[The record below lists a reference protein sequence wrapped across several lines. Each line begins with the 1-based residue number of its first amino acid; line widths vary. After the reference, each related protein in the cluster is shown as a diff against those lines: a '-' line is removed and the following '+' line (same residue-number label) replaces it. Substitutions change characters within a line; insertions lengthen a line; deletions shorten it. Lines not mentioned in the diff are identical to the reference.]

1 MKYDWQK
8 IFIDYLMSE
17 HKKPISHLLANRE
30 TYGIEDI
37 TPYVQAKINGWVT
50 KKKNFLDDAEKR
62 LIVRM
67 QEEMIKELKPVREK
81 LREQH
86 KAILSLITVR
96 INQEL
101 ERSKVKKDNAGNIIG
116 AGFLVDYKCLKEL
129 WAMIRVELWLPT
141 GYTRAQNEG
150 IDEVD
155 ELDPAT
161 ERQLDEAQQFRTE
174 LMQSAELL
182 YKSGKY
188 IKPKNVENVNGE
200 LVYSDTVDDEENEG

>member
-30 TYGIEDI
+30 TYGITDI
-37 TPYVQAKINGWVT
+37 TPYTMSKINGWV
-50 KKKNFLDDAEKR
+50 KKKKDFLEDAEKR

-86 KAILSLITVR
+86 KAILNLISVR

-101 ERSKVKKDNAGNIIG
+101 IRSKVKTDAQGNIVG
-116 AGFLVDYKCLKEL
+116 AGALVDYKCLKEL
-129 WAMIRVELWLPT
+129 WAMIRVEL
-141 GYTRAQNEG
+141 
-150 IDEVD
+150 
-155 ELDPAT
+155 
-161 ERQLDEAQQFRTE
+161 
-174 LMQSAELL
+174 
-182 YKSGKY
+182 
-188 IKPKNVENVNGE
+188 
-200 LVYSDTVDDEENEG
+200 

>member
-1 MKYDWQK
+1 
-8 IFIDYLMSE
+8 MSE

-30 TYGIEDI
+30 TYGITDI
-37 TPYVQAKINGWVT
+37 TPYTMSKINGWV
-50 KKKNFLDDAEKR
+50 KKKKDFLEDAEKR

-86 KAILSLITVR
+86 KAILSLISVR

-101 ERSKVKKDNAGNIIG
+101 IRSKAKTDASGNITS
-116 AGFLVDYKCLKEL
+116 AGLLVDYKCLKEL

-161 ERQLDEAQQFRTE
+161 ERQLDEAQQFRTD
-174 LMQSAELL
+174 LIKSAELL
-182 YKSGKY
+182 YQSGKY

-200 LVYSDTVDDEENEG
+200 LVYSDTVEDEETET